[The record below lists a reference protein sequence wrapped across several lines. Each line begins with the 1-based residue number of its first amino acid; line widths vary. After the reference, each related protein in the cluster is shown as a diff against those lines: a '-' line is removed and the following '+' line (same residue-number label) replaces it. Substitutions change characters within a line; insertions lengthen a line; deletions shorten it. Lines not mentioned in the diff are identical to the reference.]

1 MHAFKRN
8 HALKTS
14 SATIVDYD
22 AGNIRSVQRACA
34 AVGIDARVSSSPEA
48 LLTADRLI
56 FPGVGTA
63 ESAMQILR
71 QRGLDEAL
79 LQFFDT
85 GKPLLGICLGLQVV
99 LDRTEEGQETCLGI
113 VQGDCLKFQFA
124 DPQFKVPQIGWNQV
138 ELKNAHPMLRNIST
152 GDEFYFVHSYYA
164 RPTNQEN
171 VLAETTFGDI
181 AFASII
187 GKQNLFAT
195 QFHLEKSGRLGLA
208 LLSSFASWDGA
219 AC

>member
-1 MHAFKRN
+1 MHACKRN
-8 HALKTS
+8 GPLKTPT
-14 SATIVDYD
+14 ATIVDYD

-34 AVGIDARVSSSPEA
+34 AAGMDTKVSSSPEA
-48 LLTADRLI
+48 LLAADRLI

-63 ESAMQILR
+63 ESAMHILR

-79 LQFFDT
+79 LQFYET

-99 LDRTEEGQETCLGI
+99 LDSTEEGGETCLGI
-113 VQGDCLKFQFA
+113 VQGDCRKFQFG
-124 DPQFKVPQIGWNQV
+124 DPEFKVPQIGWNQI
-138 ELKNAHPMLRNIST
+138 ELKNPHPMLRNVSS

-164 RPTNQEN
+164 RPAHQEN

-187 GKQNLFAT
+187 GKRNLFAT
-195 QFHLEKSGRLGLA
+195 QFHLEKSGSLGLK